1 MIEYHYDGGSVAPI
15 HLEDNTWNP
24 EHRLVREVVCSPYRN
39 TKRALF
45 CFSWLGDVHPSHR
58 LSFQAFPLV
67 GVDSFNQSQSLL
79 GRHGFDSIYPCRS
92 LALVVLRHP
101 TDGEHSGCSGLH
113 QKFLQFVNC
122 SAIATLFSLKDA
134 LLYAVRM
141 LLKLA
146 PGQLAPTLTL
156 RIRKRLSLLAGCLR
170 LCHTTCAS
178 FFHVIVPTSAYSA
191 AFPLALAS

>member
-1 MIEYHYDGGSVAPI
+1 MKGHKSVYI
-15 HLEDNTWNP
+15 
-24 EHRLVREVVCSPYRN
+24 R
-39 TKRALF
+39 
-45 CFSWLGDVHPSHR
+45 DVHPSHR

-101 TDGEHSGCSGLH
+101 TDGEHPGCSGLH

-178 FFHVIVPTSAYSA
+178 FFHVIVPTSAYPA